1 MPGGS
6 SRRSLG
12 RSDRVDSILHYSL
25 LRGDDF
31 PRQGSLGRVKGEI
44 FLALVTNLG
53 DYGCYRCNDRAR
65 LGELAARIQVDS
77 SLVRLALLFVT
88 GAVNYGATLF
98 AIGSPVMSEGR
109 RGARDGSTV
118 AAGPTVDFGWAN

>member
-1 MPGGS
+1 MRRCVIDGGLPSLMLARRRERFLFWHSVLPLIACWGGS

-12 RSDRVDSILHYSL
+12 RGDRVDRVLHYSL

-44 FLALVTNLG
+44 FLALVANLG

-65 LGELAARIQVDS
+65 LGELAARIQMDS
-77 SLVRLALLFVT
+77 PLVRLALLSVT
-88 GAVNYGATLF
+88 GAAT
-98 AIGSPVMSEGR
+98 
-109 RGARDGSTV
+109 
-118 AAGPTVDFGWAN
+118 